1 MPWTYIIMFMSW
13 SFKMNICCMSS
24 ANEVRFLDL
33 EQLPMTC
40 KTLKANCQQNI
51 AQASLLL
58 LNQRKWSVEGLTRLK
73 SNQIKFNCL
82 VLLLVATN
90 AVNAKNHSP
99 ESSTSTRTHKKKHT
113 INSGASATLSCDT
126 KEKRLFQANA
136 RSSCH
141 ILQMYNWSGL
151 YDAAIQ
157 APTAKP
163 ASFWFSSSR
172 KLLLFRKSLFTASWT
187 QTQQWILPHVQQTGQ
202 IKRAAWLMYKSTQE
216 IHHTQPAQP
225 NACTHTDTHVRTQ
238 RVSFIY
244 IFVYENC
251 WKVDKVE
258 YNTQE
263 SWIQLRFHFQH
274 RILSQWV

>member
-1 MPWTYIIMFMSW
+1 MQWMQRTTPQNHPLRPGHTKKSTW
-13 SFKMNICCMSS
+13 SIV
-24 ANEVRFLDL
+24 AL
-33 EQLPMTC
+33 
-40 KTLKANCQQNI
+40 
-51 AQASLLL
+51 
-58 LNQRKWSVEGLTRLK
+58 QRLCLATR
-73 SNQIKFNCL
+73 
-82 VLLLVATN
+82 
-90 AVNAKNHSP
+90 
-99 ESSTSTRTHKKKHT
+99 KKKGF
-113 INSGASATLSCDT
+113 S
-126 KEKRLFQANA
+126 RLMPAL
-136 RSSCH
+136 H
-141 ILQMYNWSGL
+141 VLQMYNWSGL

-172 KLLLFRKSLFTASWT
+172 KLLLFRKFVFTASWT
-187 QTQQWILPHVQQTGQ
+187 QTQQWILPQHVQQTGQ